1 MPTPFPPVQ
10 VDDLTQLP
18 LRSAFRDAMVAAV
31 GAARGT
37 GEPVSLL
44 VVDVD
49 HFKLVNDHYGHLQ
62 GDDVLAK
69 VADILR
75 RNLREGDFAARYA
88 GDEFVALLPNTT
100 TDGAREVA
108 QRIGAAV
115 RGHLFPRRQGG
126 GHVSV
131 TVSQGVAS
139 FPDHGA
145 DGEMVFA
152 AADAALYLVKRQ
164 GRDGVAVAPTGERGT
179 TALPLSIERFVGR
192 HHELRTL
199 IRLLDEATAGH
210 PKVVAI
216 TGEAGVGKTTLIRQL
231 EPEVR
236 LRGGSLVTGRCQE
249 GAAQPPYAPWAEVIA
264 TLERV
269 DRPPPRPWRELPY
282 LVPSL
287 GGGSPAGER
296 PGSRYLLL
304 DELSDYVRGA
314 AARRPLV
321 IVLDDVQWADSASW
335 DALEHLVPQL
345 ERERVLVCLAIR
357 SEETVGEPL
366 TRRRRLSRR
375 DSFRELVLPRLTREE
390 LKQWIEAAF
399 HRTDVGRELLAF
411 LYRHTEGNPL
421 FVVQL
426 LRTLVEEG
434 AIWHTGDR
442 WEWRPVSE
450 LRLPIGVTD
459 IISRRLSRLSP
470 EAHALL
476 TVAAVVGRDFDL
488 DLVIEAVEEDEDA
501 VLDAIDEGIEAS
513 VVHATGGRE
522 AERYAFAHILLAEVL
537 RASANPRRLRKIH
550 QRVAE
555 VTERRSPE
563 AVSEITAHYDRAG
576 DAASAYRWALHAAA
590 EAKRVYANQEATD
603 FLRVAERNAA
613 SPTELAEVRV
623 RLAEVAEAL
632 GRYDEAEELC
642 DLAIEWFAGHGDV
655 RRALPLRRM
664 RERVRAALGQ
674 PARRTLEACLSLDA
688 QAQALAAD
696 GERAAL
702 LTLISQTH
710 VRLGDRAAAE
720 RVARECAALAERVG
734 DPRLLADSL
743 KQLGVTIEPDSTE
756 RAAECYRRA
765 LALYEQA
772 GDVAGQA
779 RCHNNL
785 GVVHTSRG
793 EWEAARTTLRRAIA
807 LGRSTG
813 APDLWGLFSLNLG
826 VVQLR
831 CGDYDGARELFGE
844 ALALFAAVKN
854 SERELYALLNLAH
867 LDRERGEYASAAE
880 LYDVAES
887 LAQRIGQA
895 DVELGAVAGAGL
907 ARFRLGNAAAAQA
920 AYHKA
925 DAHVRARPEWFQ
937 GRELAEALAV
947 EVQASLGDHAGAAAR
962 FERARGLAEQCD
974 VYAARWLSTEVGA
987 RGRGGTSESKE
998 LGTARTG
1005 H

>member
-1 MPTPFPPVQ
+1 MPTPFLPAEL
-10 VDDLTQLP
+10 DDLTQLP
-18 LRSAFRDAMVAAV
+18 LRSAFREAM
-31 GAARGT
+31 GAATAAARES

-49 HFKLVNDHYGHLQ
+49 HFKLVNDRYGHLQ

-75 RNLREGDFAARYA
+75 HNLREGDVAARYA
-88 GDEFVALLPNTT
+88 GDEFVALLPNTA

-115 RGHLFPRRQGG
+115 RGHAFPLRHGG
-126 GHVSV
+126 GHMPV
-131 TVSQGVAS
+131 TVSQGVAT
-139 FPDHGA
+139 FPDHGGDA
-145 DGEMVFA
+145 DAVFA
-152 AADAALYLVKRQ
+152 AADAALYQVKRQ
-164 GRDGVAVAPTGERGT
+164 GRDGVAVAPRGGRKP

-192 HHELRTL
+192 QHELRTL
-199 IRLLDEATAGH
+199 IRLLDEATTGH

-249 GAAQPPYAPWAEVIA
+249 GPVQPPYAPWAEVVA

-269 DRPPPRPWRELPY
+269 DRPPARPWRELPY

-287 GGGSPAGER
+287 GGGVPAGER
-296 PGSRYLLL
+296 PGSRYLLF
-304 DELSDYVRGA
+304 DEISDYVRRS

-321 IVLDDVQWADSASW
+321 IVVDDVQWADSASW
-335 DALEHLVPQL
+335 DALEHLVSQL
-345 ERERVLVCLAIR
+345 DRERVLVCLAIR
-357 SEETVGEPL
+357 AEETIGEPL

-375 DSFRELVLPRLTREE
+375 ESFREIVLPRLTREE
-390 LKQWIEAAF
+390 LKVWMEAAF
-399 HRTDVGRELLAF
+399 HRPDVGRELLAF
-411 LYRHTEGNPL
+411 VYRHTEGNPL

-426 LRTLVEEG
+426 LRTLLEEG
-434 AIWHTGDR
+434 AIWHSGER

-470 EAHALL
+470 AAHALL

-488 DLVIEAVEEDEDA
+488 DLVIDAAGEEEDA

-522 AERYAFAHILLAEVL
+522 AERYAFAHVLLAEVL
-537 RASANPRRLRKIH
+537 RASASPRRLREIH
-550 QRVAE
+550 RQVARA
-555 VTERRSPE
+555 TERRTPE
-563 AVSEITAHYDRAG
+563 AVAEITAHYDRGG
-576 DAASAYRWALHAAA
+576 DAVSAYRWALHAAA

-613 SPTELAEVRV
+613 SATELAEVRV

-632 GRYDEAEELC
+632 GRYDEAEGLC
-642 DLAIEWFAGHGDV
+642 DLAIEWFAGQGDV

-674 PARRTLEACLSLDA
+674 PARRTLEACLALDGE
-688 QAQALAAD
+688 AQALAVD
-696 GERAAL
+696 SERVAL
-702 LTLISQTH
+702 LTMISQTH
-710 VRLGDRAAAE
+710 LRLGDRGAAE
-720 RVARECAALAERVG
+720 RVARECAALAERVA
-734 DPRLLADSL
+734 DPRLLADSF
-743 KQLGVTIEPDSTE
+743 KQLGATIEPDSSE
-756 RAAECYRRA
+756 RAVECYRRA
-765 LALYEQA
+765 LALYEQT

-785 GVVHTSRG
+785 GVVYTRRG

-854 SERELYALLNLAH
+854 SEWELYALVNLAH

-887 LAQRIGQA
+887 LAGRIGQA
-895 DVELGAVAGAGL
+895 DVEIAALAGAGL
-907 ARFRLGNAAAAQA
+907 ARSRLGNAAAAQA
-920 AYHKA
+920 AHRK
-925 DAHVRARPEWFQ
+925 VEARTRTRTEWFQ
-937 GRELAEALAV
+937 GRELVEALAV
-947 EVQASLGDHAGAAAR
+947 EVQASLGDRTGAAAR
-962 FERARGLAEQCD
+962 LERARGLAAQSD
-974 VYAARWLSTEVGA
+974 VYAARWLGEGKEGL
-987 RGRGGTSESKE
+987 GRAGPGEGGEGGE
-998 LGTARTG
+998 GRD
-1005 H
+1005 